1 MCNIW
6 KRCFYTSESLRI
18 YKDTRNIVNIA
29 VHQISM
35 QYINGS
41 HYLYPVQAGGRG
53 CCQVRA
59 DGVWPGRVALPRPR
73 PQAHQDPP
81 QHQDQGGGLQPH
93 PLPGTYTVI
102 YNIYTVY
109 LQYLYSLSTLYIAM
123 KYFSKYCIYLYNGTD
138 QTSVKG
144 SLTVH
149 WSNDPMNHFVALP
162 HRTKINQLRKESNRN
177 NIKTI
182 QLPRIKIHVLNRSS
196 EYKDVPTQ
204 FTETEMSGWKCD
216 NSFKVPRRL

>member
-1 MCNIW
+1 MVPTIYNPCRLEAEDAA
-6 KRCFYTSESLRI
+6 RCGLM
-18 YKDTRNIVNIA
+18 V
-29 VHQISM
+29 
-35 QYINGS
+35 
-41 HYLYPVQAGGRG
+41 
-53 CCQVRA
+53 C
-59 DGVWPGRVALPRPR
+59 
-73 PQAHQDPP
+73 
-81 QHQDQGGGLQPH
+81 DQGEWLYLAPDLRLTKI
-93 PLPGTYTVI
+93 LPTTRTKEGVCSLTLYQVSTQLCTI
-102 YNIYTVY
+102 STISIYTVY
-109 LQYLYSLSTLYIAM
+109 LHYLYSLSTLYIAM

>member
-1 MCNIW
+1 M
-6 KRCFYTSESLRI
+6 
-18 YKDTRNIVNIA
+18 
-29 VHQISM
+29 
-35 QYINGS
+35 
-41 HYLYPVQAGGRG
+41 
-53 CCQVRA
+53 
-59 DGVWPGRVALPRPR
+59 
-73 PQAHQDPP
+73 
-81 QHQDQGGGLQPH
+81 
-93 PLPGTYTVI
+93 LPGAGWWCVTRASGSTSPRTSGSPRSSPPPGPRRGSAASPSTRYLHSYLQYLQYLSIQCI